1 MKKLLL
7 FILVIVSTAIYSV
20 DYLSVSP
27 NDVVTGSHALSTN
40 GNYFE
45 KYTRPSNFGDEVVIG
60 RRTGITSFTKF
71 GYRATL
77 QAANGEETL
86 WAATGNFTP
95 LPAGAGQTFTI
106 TYNNAND
113 GSSANGAKTLY
124 FQYVDADGLDAV
136 AVHTLGS
143 TGTDVTSFTGL
154 GINRVA
160 VSSSGSSDTNVSDIT
175 ITATTATTTQ
185 AFIPAGN
192 GVTQQA
198 IFHVD
203 SNSDA
208 VGKFLWVNCNKLSG
222 SNPKVLIKG
231 YVYNRTVDTYFEV
244 FRYSIDTSSENTMA
258 LSEPVGF
265 RLSPNDVLY
274 FVADTDQNNTVVN
287 VRFSLFEYKRN

>member
-1 MKKLLL
+1 MRYLIALLVVIP
-7 FILVIVSTAIYSV
+7 FIAFSV
-20 DYLSVSP
+20 DNLAVSV
-27 NDVVTGSHALSTN
+27 NDIISGSHTLSNN
-40 GNYFE
+40 GNNYE
-45 KYTRPSNFGDEVVIG
+45 KLTRPSNFSDEVVIG
-60 RRTGITSFTKF
+60 RRSGVTSFTKF
-71 GYRATL
+71 GYRSTL
-77 QAANGEETL
+77 QAANGEETI

-95 LPAGAGQTFTI
+95 LPTGGAETFTI
-106 TYNNAND
+106 AYNNTND
-113 GSSANGAKTLY
+113 GSTANGAKILY

-136 AVHTLGS
+136 ATHTLGS
-143 TGTDVTSFTGL
+143 TGSDVTSFTGL

-160 VSSSGSSDTNVSDIT
+160 VALSGSSDVNVSDIT

-198 IFHVD
+198 VFHVD

-208 VGKFLWVNCNKLSG
+208 VAKFLWINSNKLSG
-222 SNPKVLIKG
+222 SNPKVTIKG

-244 FRYSIDTSSENTMA
+244 FRYTIDTSSENTMS
-258 LSEPVGF
+258 LSEPTGF

-287 VRFSLFEYKRN
+287 LRFSLFEYKRN